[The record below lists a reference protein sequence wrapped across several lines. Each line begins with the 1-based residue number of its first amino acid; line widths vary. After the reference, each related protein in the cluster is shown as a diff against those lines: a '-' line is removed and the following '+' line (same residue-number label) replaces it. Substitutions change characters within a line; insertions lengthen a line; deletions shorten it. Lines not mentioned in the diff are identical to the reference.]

1 MKEIFNLSLLAM
13 LSMQMSW
20 AQKTIT
26 GIITDETGVPL
37 PGATVIELGT
47 TNGVSSDFDGNYSD

>member
-1 MKEIFNLSLLAM
+1 MKTIFNLSLIAM
-13 LSMQMSW
+13 LSMQLLS

-26 GIITDETGVPL
+26 GVITDETGVPL

-47 TNGVSSDFDGNYSD
+47 TNGVSSDFDGN